1 MKIQYFI
8 KCTILYI
15 CKGFFKIGIPTC
27 NNNDEMTNGG
37 KNKFP
42 DSGKELAKGSDR
54 RSECS

>member
-42 DSGKELAKGSDR
+42 DSGKELAKGSD
-54 RSECS
+54 SME